1 LNLSSSYT
9 IFPLGDSA
17 ITIDFGNTIDESV
30 NRKVMS
36 LFCQLK
42 KHAFTGMIEAVPAYS
57 SLTIHY
63 NVPAVKKI
71 AKDQLAYDWVKTNI
85 ETFIIQNEGEPE
97 SKSRLMRIPVCY
109 DKEYGYDLDAIAF
122 TKKLSIEEIIQL
134 HTAETY
140 KVYLLG
146 FLPGFPYMA
155 TLNEKLTMPRRSQ
168 PRLSLPAGSVGIAG
182 RQTGIYPLDS
192 PGGWQIV
199 GRTPLQM
206 FNAHDENPTL
216 LRVGDTIQFH
226 SITADEFKDHQGRHS

>member
-1 LNLSSSYT
+1 M
-9 IFPLGDSA
+9 A
-17 ITIDFGNTIDESV
+17 
-30 NRKVMS
+30 
-36 LFCQLK
+36 LFCHLK

-63 NVPAVKKI
+63 NVVTVKKS
-71 AKDQLAYDWVKTNI
+71 AKQQLAYEWVK
-85 ETFIIQNEGEPE
+85 ETVESFLEQNAGDPE
-97 SKSRLMRIPVCY
+97 IKMRLVRVPVCY

-122 TKKLSIEEIIQL
+122 TKKLSIEEIIEL

-140 KVYLLG
+140 RIYLLG

-192 PGGWQIV
+192 PGGWQII
-199 GRTPLQM
+199 GRTPLQL
-206 FNAHDENPTL
+206 FDAQNENPTL
-216 LRVGDTIQFH
+216 LRVGDTIQFY